1 MAKTKQGG
9 LLTDERNNKK
19 SRGLLIGLLVIIG
32 LYLIVTVVFAFI
44 ALPNTFVN
52 GRDISYASKEEALKN
67 QLKAF
72 L

>member
-1 MAKTKQGG
+1 M
-9 LLTDERNNKK
+9 TDERNNKK

-52 GRDISYASKEEALKN
+52 GKDISYASKEEALKN

>member
-1 MAKTKQGG
+1 MTEQR
-9 LLTDERNNKK
+9 DNKK

-52 GRDISYASKEEALKN
+52 GRDISFASKEEALK
-67 QLKAF
+67 KAI
-72 L
+72 